1 MKFKKPIFWDI
12 KKPNI
17 LCYFLYPLSL
27 LTLIRNKF
35 KINSIKKY
43 NNIKTIC
50 VGNIYVG
57 GTGKTPLTIEL
68 NNILK
73 KLNYKTAFI
82 KKYYKDQLDE
92 QKILFLNGKLFCEK
106 KRITSINKALADNTD
121 IAIFD
126 DGLQDNTL
134 KYDIASGG
142 FNLQNWIGN
151 GMLIPAG
158 PLRESLESL
167 IKYDAVFLNGNGEKS
182 ENIKTIIK
190 KYNSNLKIFE
200 TNYVLINSNNLDNKS
215 NYFVFSGI
223 GNPKT
228 FKRTLENN
236 KFNIIKFLEFP
247 DHYNYTDNDIIKIK
261 TEAQKLNAKILTT
274 EKDFMR
280 LNKLNAENIDFFKI
294 KLNIDNENELINFLK
309 SKL

>member
-1 MKFKKPIFWDI
+1 MRFKKPIFWDI

-92 QKILFLNGKLFCEK
+92 QKMLSLNGKLFCEK

-134 KYDIASGG
+134 KYDIAIVC

-158 PLRESLESL
+158 PLRETLESL

-190 KYNSNLKIFE
+190 KYNLNLKIFE
-200 TNYVLINSNNLDNKS
+200 ANYVLINSNNLDSNS

-280 LNKLNAENIDFFKI
+280 LNKSNAENINFFKI